1 MLLVLQPFF
10 FFFSFFL
17 MNSLRWKSVLVSSRG
32 FFGEI
37 ADFRFFFF
45 FLNRVLDVSSREI
58 LEIGD
63 AVS

>member
-10 FFFSFFL
+10 FFFFL
-17 MNSLRWKSVLVSSRG
+17 FNEFITMEICARVESRVLWRNCG
-32 FFGEI
+32 FS
-37 ADFRFFFF
+37 FFFF
-45 FLNRVLDVSSREI
+45 FLNHVLDVSSREI

>member
-1 MLLVLQPFF
+1 M
-10 FFFSFFL
+10 
-17 MNSLRWKSVLVSSRG
+17 LVSSRG